1 MAFITK
7 QISVDVASENVF
19 QSIIAK
25 QFDNDSRFLRVQLT
39 NEGKPIAVDPSS
51 TVLINARREDNDSKA
66 FSGVVNE
73 DGTVTVPITSWML
86 DLDGQVECDISVID
100 SEQRK
105 LSSTGFTITV
115 QAAAYDGN
123 EIAEDE
129 NFDILI
135 ELIAKC
141 EKAAT
146 AGISQAEALETAYSN
161 ILKGR
166 NLLQKTNRGTENWA
180 FDSYDNESDYIIEA
194 VTTEDG
200 TNAMK
205 LTLGSTSS
213 EWSVLMYSL
222 KDTLHLLKPNTRYTL
237 SFDMQT
243 DIAHSYELNICTM
256 GVNGQLVTEK
266 FYAVPVG
273 DQSWEHFVWHFT
285 TNSFSELEQYADSIG
300 IYFNFR
306 EGIGY
311 RIIKNLKLEKGSVD
325 TEWCQSPEEAIA
337 AFPEFTDTTA
347 AAFDVTEQFVVDNR
361 EGRWI
366 TIADTTTIEGVR
378 EVITD
383 KDINGNP
390 FECKKVI
397 FCVYLP
403 SNVAKDFPMGVS
415 CGNARY
421 IPCAIDAEKG
431 QIMYEFEVVKDVFCS
446 CSYHCS
452 LLGDGLY
459 GRYETSQK
467 KIFADPNFCTD
478 NFKFVDI
485 WTGADGTY
493 FPLGTRIKIW
503 GLKA

>member
-129 NFDILI
+129 NLDILI

-256 GVNGQLVTEK
+256 GVNGQLITEK

-311 RIIKNLKLEKGSVD
+311 RTIKNLKLEQGSTD
-325 TEWCQSPEEAIA
+325 TEWCQSPEDAIE
-337 AFPEFTDTTA
+337 AFPEFTEQTA
-347 AAFDVTEQFVVDNR
+347 VAFDVVEQFVLSNR
-361 EGRWI
+361 SMAKVKTVTLRASNWLGD
-366 TIADTTTIEGVR
+366 ASPYSQMVTIEGTTTHSKVDLNPTV
-378 EVITD
+378 EQLAIFHQKELAFVTENEDGVIT
-383 KDINGNP
+383 
-390 FECKKVI
+390 
-397 FCVYLP
+397 VYAIGEKP
-403 SNVAKDFPMGVS
+403 SND
-415 CGNARY
+415 Y
-421 IPCAIDAEKG
+421 TIPVTIT
-431 QIMYEFEVVKDVFCS
+431 EV
-446 CSYHCS
+446 
-452 LLGDGLY
+452 
-459 GRYETSQK
+459 
-467 KIFADPNFCTD
+467 
-478 NFKFVDI
+478 FV
-485 WTGADGTY
+485 
-493 FPLGTRIKIW
+493 
-503 GLKA
+503 